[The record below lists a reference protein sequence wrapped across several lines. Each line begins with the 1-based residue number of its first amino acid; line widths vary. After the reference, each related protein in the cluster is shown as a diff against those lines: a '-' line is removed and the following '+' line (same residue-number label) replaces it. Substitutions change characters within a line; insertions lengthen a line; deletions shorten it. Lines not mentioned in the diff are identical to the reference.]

1 MGRQYIDPV
10 LFTRLLHAL
19 PTQCAICR
27 DWGDDRVC
35 APCRQRFGTPVTR
48 CESCALRV
56 PDGVARCGECVK
68 TPPPYARTLTAFDY
82 AHPWDGLI
90 ANLKFHAALDLASA
104 LARCLTDAWAA
115 SAGPR
120 PELLLP
126 VPLSSERL
134 RERGYN
140 QAWEIARRIARRLN
154 CDTDAGLLLRIKD
167 TPHQLAL
174 PIERRAGNVRGA
186 FAVEPARRSELLGR
200 SVTLVDDVMTTGA
213 TASEM
218 AQVLRQAGAA
228 EVNVWVLARTP
239 APGE

>member
-1 MGRQYIDPV
+1 M

-27 DWGDDRVC
+27 DWGDDRIC
-35 APCRQRFGTPVTR
+35 ASCRRRFAPAAAR
-48 CESCALRV
+48 CEACAVRV
-56 PDGVARCGECVK
+56 PSGVARCGDCIK
-68 TPPPYARTLTAFDY
+68 TPPAFTRTLTAFDY

-90 ANLKFHAALDLASA
+90 ASLKFHAALDLAPA
-104 LARCLTDAWAA
+104 LARCLADAVSA
-115 SAGPR
+115 SAVPR

-126 VPLSSERL
+126 VPLSTERL

-140 QAWEIARRIARRLN
+140 QAWEIARRIGRRLN

-174 PIERRAGNVRGA
+174 PIERRAANVRGA
-186 FAVEPARRSELLGR
+186 FAVEPTRRAELRGR

-213 TASEM
+213 TAAEM
-218 AQVLRQAGAA
+218 AQVLRQAGAE

-239 APGE
+239 APGD